1 MRNNTDKIEIQGSGE
16 AIFESSDSDIN
27 LSEVERISQLNA
39 KNAYKRKIKNS
50 INATFRYFMLL
61 LVGFVMLYPLIWLLG
76 ASFKTNA
83 EIFTSAGFIPKN
95 FDFSGYVRGWETST
109 QYTFAKYFAN
119 TFKIVIPK
127 VILTVISCTLTA
139 YGFAR
144 FRFKGKKFMFAI
156 LISTLLLPNIVLR
169 IPQFLMYRNVGW
181 LNTFYPLFVPAA
193 FATDTFFVFMII
205 QFMRG
210 LPRDL
215 EEAACIDGCNTFQTL
230 IYILVPVLKPALI
243 SVSLFQFMWSMNDF
257 LGPLIYLNSVEKYP
271 VAIALKLSMDS
282 SSTTQWNQ
290 VIAMSIIA
298 LIPSLIVFF
307 SAQRHF
313 VDGITAGGVK
323 G

>member
-1 MRNNTDKIEIQGSGE
+1 MSSQKVQVLDIEALNKKRLSNNRRK
-16 AIFESSDSDIN
+16 AI
-27 LSEVERISQLNA
+27 
-39 KNAYKRKIKNS
+39 
-50 INATFRYFMLL
+50 INAGIRYFLL
-61 LVGFVMLYPLIWLLG
+61 ILVGFVMLYPLIWLLG
-76 ASFKTNA
+76 ASFKSNS
-83 EIFTSAGFIPKN
+83 EIFTSAGFIPKQ
-95 FDFSGYVRGWETST
+95 FDFSGYVKGWETST
-109 QYTFAKYFAN
+109 QYTFAKYFVN

-127 VILTVISCTLTA
+127 VIFTVISCTLTA

-144 FRFKGKKFMFAI
+144 FRFAGKKIMFAI

-169 IPQFLMYRNVGW
+169 IPQFLMFRDFGW
-181 LNTFYPLFVPAA
+181 LNSFYPLFVPAA
-193 FATDTFFVFMII
+193 FATDTFFVFMLI

-210 LPRDL
+210 IPKDL
-215 EEAACIDGCNTFQTL
+215 EEAACIDGCNSFQTL
-230 IYILVPVLKPALI
+230 IYILIPVLKPALI

-313 VDGITAGGVK
+313 VDGITAGSVK

>member
-1 MRNNTDKIEIQGSGE
+1 MSSQKVQVLDIEALNKKRLSNNRRK
-16 AIFESSDSDIN
+16 AI
-27 LSEVERISQLNA
+27 
-39 KNAYKRKIKNS
+39 
-50 INATFRYFMLL
+50 INAGIRYFLL
-61 LVGFVMLYPLIWLLG
+61 ILVGFVMLYPLIWLLG
-76 ASFKTNA
+76 ASFKSNS
-83 EIFTSAGFIPKN
+83 EIFTSAGFIPKQ
-95 FDFSGYVRGWETST
+95 FDFSGYVKGWETST
-109 QYTFAKYFAN
+109 QYTFAKYFVN

-127 VILTVISCTLTA
+127 VIFTVISCTLTA

-144 FRFKGKKFMFAI
+144 FRFVGKKIMFAI

-169 IPQFLMYRNVGW
+169 IPQFLMFRDFGW
-181 LNTFYPLFVPAA
+181 LNSFYPLFVPAA
-193 FATDTFFVFMII
+193 FATDTFFVFMLI

-210 LPRDL
+210 IPKDL
-215 EEAACIDGCNTFQTL
+215 EEAACIDGCNSFQTL
-230 IYILVPVLKPALI
+230 IYILIPVLKPALI

-313 VDGITAGGVK
+313 VDGITAGSVK

>member
-1 MRNNTDKIEIQGSGE
+1 MSSQKVQVLDIEALNKKRLSNNRRK
-16 AIFESSDSDIN
+16 AI
-27 LSEVERISQLNA
+27 
-39 KNAYKRKIKNS
+39 
-50 INATFRYFMLL
+50 INAGIRYFLL
-61 LVGFVMLYPLIWLLG
+61 ILVGFIMLYPLIWLLG
-76 ASFKTNA
+76 ASFKSNS
-83 EIFTSAGFIPKN
+83 EIFTSAGFIPKQ
-95 FDFSGYVRGWETST
+95 FDFSGYVKGWETST
-109 QYTFAKYFAN
+109 QYTFAKYFVN

-127 VILTVISCTLTA
+127 VIFTVISCTLTA

-144 FRFKGKKFMFAI
+144 FRFAGKKIMFAI

-169 IPQFLMYRNVGW
+169 IPQFLMFRDFGW
-181 LNTFYPLFVPAA
+181 LNSFYPLFVPAA
-193 FATDTFFVFMII
+193 FATDTFFVFMLI

-210 LPRDL
+210 IPKDL
-215 EEAACIDGCNTFQTL
+215 EEAACIDGCNSFQTL
-230 IYILVPVLKPALI
+230 IYILIPVLKPALI

-313 VDGITAGGVK
+313 VDGITAGSVK

>member
-1 MRNNTDKIEIQGSGE
+1 MTNTT
-16 AIFESSDSDIN
+16 
-27 LSEVERISQLNA
+27 LNA
-39 KNAYKRKIKNS
+39 QELETQRIEMMNKKRMAKSRRMNLIS
-50 INATFRYFMLL
+50 ATLRYSMLS
-61 LVGFVMLYPLIWLLG
+61 LVGFFMLYPLIWLFG

-95 FDFSGYVRGWETST
+95 INFIGYINGWKTST
-109 QYTFAKYFAN
+109 QYTFATYFAN
-119 TFKIVIPK
+119 TFKILIPK

-144 FRFKGKKFMFAI
+144 FRFAGKKTMFAI
-156 LISTLLLPNIVLR
+156 LISTLLLPSIVLR
-169 IPQFLMYRNVGW
+169 IPQFLMYRNIGW
-181 LNTFYPLFVPAA
+181 LNTFYPLFMPAA
-193 FATDTFFVFMII
+193 FATDTFFVFMLI

-210 LPRDL
+210 VPKDL
-215 EEAACIDGCNTFQTL
+215 EEAACIDGCNSFQTL

-243 SVSLFQFMWSMNDF
+243 SVALFQFMWSMNDF

-282 SSTTQWNQ
+282 SSTTQWGQ

-298 LIPSLIVFF
+298 LLPSLIVFF

>member
-1 MRNNTDKIEIQGSGE
+1 MSSQKVQVLDIEALNKKRLSNNRRK
-16 AIFESSDSDIN
+16 AI
-27 LSEVERISQLNA
+27 
-39 KNAYKRKIKNS
+39 
-50 INATFRYFMLL
+50 INAGIRYFLL
-61 LVGFVMLYPLIWLLG
+61 MLVGFVMLYPLIWLLG
-76 ASFKTNA
+76 ASFKSNS
-83 EIFTSAGFIPKN
+83 EIFTSAGFIPKQ
-95 FDFSGYVRGWETST
+95 FDFSGYVKGWETST
-109 QYTFAKYFAN
+109 QYTFAKYFVN

-127 VILTVISCTLTA
+127 VIFTVISCTLTA

-144 FRFKGKKFMFAI
+144 FRFAGKKIMFAI

-169 IPQFLMYRNVGW
+169 IPQFLMFRDFGW
-181 LNTFYPLFVPAA
+181 LNSFYPLFVPAA
-193 FATDTFFVFMII
+193 FATDTFFVFMLI

-210 LPRDL
+210 IPKDL
-215 EEAACIDGCNTFQTL
+215 EEAACIDGCNSFQTL
-230 IYILVPVLKPALI
+230 IYILIPVLKPALI

-313 VDGITAGGVK
+313 VDGITAGSVK

>member
-1 MRNNTDKIEIQGSGE
+1 MNSQNIQ
-16 AIFESSDSDIN
+16 ISDI
-27 LSEVERISQLNA
+27 EALNQ
-39 KNAYKRKIKNS
+39 KRLAANRRKAA
-50 INATFRYFMLL
+50 INAGIRYTLL
-61 LVGFVMLYPLIWLLG
+61 IFVGFIMLYPLIWLLG
-76 ASFKTNA
+76 ASFKSNS
-83 EIFTSAGFIPKN
+83 EIFTSAGFIPKQ
-95 FDFSGYVRGWETST
+95 FDFSGYVKGWETST
-109 QYTFAKYFAN
+109 QYTFAKYFVN

-127 VILTVISCTLTA
+127 VIFTVISCTLTA

-144 FRFKGKKFMFAI
+144 FRFAGKKIMFAI

-169 IPQFLMYRNVGW
+169 IPQFLMFRDFGW
-181 LNTFYPLFVPAA
+181 LNSFYPLFVPAA
-193 FATDTFFVFMII
+193 FATDTFFVFMLI

-210 LPRDL
+210 IPKDL
-215 EEAACIDGCNTFQTL
+215 EEAACIDGCNSFQTL
-230 IYILVPVLKPALI
+230 IYILIPVLKPALI

-282 SSTTQWNQ
+282 SSTTQWSQ

-313 VDGITAGGVK
+313 VDGITAGSVK

>member
-1 MRNNTDKIEIQGSGE
+1 MTNTT
-16 AIFESSDSDIN
+16 
-27 LSEVERISQLNA
+27 LNA
-39 KNAYKRKIKNS
+39 QELETQRIEMMNKKRMAKSRRMNFIS
-50 INATFRYFMLL
+50 SVFRYTMLCI
-61 LVGFVMLYPLIWLLG
+61 VGFFMLYPLIWLFG

-83 EIFTSAGFIPKN
+83 EIFTSAGFIPKT
-95 FDFSGYVRGWETST
+95 FDFTGYINGWKTST
-109 QYTFAKYFAN
+109 QYTFATYFAN
-119 TFKIVIPK
+119 TFKILIPK

-144 FRFKGKKFMFAI
+144 FRFTGKKTLFAI
-156 LISTLLLPNIVLR
+156 LISTLLLPSIVLR

-181 LNTFYPLFVPAA
+181 LNTFYPLFMPAA
-193 FATDTFFVFMII
+193 FATDTFFVFMLI

-210 LPRDL
+210 VPKDL
-215 EEAACIDGCNTFQTL
+215 EEAACIDGCNSFQTL

-282 SSTTQWNQ
+282 SSTTQWGQ

-298 LIPSLIVFF
+298 LLPSLIVFF

>member
-1 MRNNTDKIEIQGSGE
+1 MNSQNIQV
-16 AIFESSDSDIN
+16 SDIE
-27 LSEVERISQLNA
+27 LLNR
-39 KNAYKRKIKNS
+39 KRLANNRRKAA
-50 INATFRYFMLL
+50 INAGIRYTLL
-61 LVGFVMLYPLIWLLG
+61 ILVGFVMLYPLIWLLG
-76 ASFKTNA
+76 ASFKSNS
-83 EIFTSAGFIPKN
+83 EIFTSAGFIPKQ
-95 FDFSGYVRGWETST
+95 FDFSGYVKGWETST
-109 QYTFAKYFAN
+109 QYTFAKYFLN

-127 VILTVISCTLTA
+127 VIFTVISCTLTA

-144 FRFKGKKFMFAI
+144 FRFAGKKFMFAI

-169 IPQFLMYRNVGW
+169 IPQFLMFRDFGW
-181 LNTFYPLFVPAA
+181 LNSFYPLFVPAA
-193 FATDTFFVFMII
+193 FATDTFFVFMLI

-210 LPRDL
+210 IPRDL
-215 EEAACIDGCNTFQTL
+215 EEAACIDGCNSFQTL
-230 IYILVPVLKPALI
+230 IYILIPVLKPALI

-282 SSTTQWNQ
+282 SSTTQWSQ

-313 VDGITAGGVK
+313 VDGITAGSVK